1 VAHSRAL
8 ILQSKEAFCDS
19 HSIVHHAV
27 LSTGT
32 PPWVFN
38 VLRACRTPGQWTPK
52 FYFAYY
58 IKLKAPVLRGCLMG
72 FSRCSHT
79 TRFGSTASP
88 VALALFLQ
96 ILGPPWNTF
105 LLRHVYLVGLVR
117 MIYPLPLR
125 LFIKP
130 YLPTQGFR
138 MPLGSHNQ
146 NPTVFTLRVQCREAI
161 NRAPVICD
169 MR

>member
-1 VAHSRAL
+1 
-8 ILQSKEAFCDS
+8 
-19 HSIVHHAV
+19 
-27 LSTGT
+27 
-32 PPWVFN
+32 
-38 VLRACRTPGQWTPK
+38 
-52 FYFAYY
+52 
-58 IKLKAPVLRGCLMG
+58 MG

-169 MR
+169 MRWHYFPFQYTSAEQLTYKSNLRLKGTTRLRYAGSFNNYSVFELHFLDAVRMKCSSKPLT